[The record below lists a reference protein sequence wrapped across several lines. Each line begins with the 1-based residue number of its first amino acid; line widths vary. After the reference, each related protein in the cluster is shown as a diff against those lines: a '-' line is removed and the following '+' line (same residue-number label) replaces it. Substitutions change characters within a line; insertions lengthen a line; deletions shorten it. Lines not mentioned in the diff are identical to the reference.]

1 MKENVFIIHRSEIT
15 RKGLALVLQ
24 DYFKMEITQLSST
37 KDLNSFIGI
46 SNSTTI
52 LILEA
57 EAELNEKA
65 IDLLKKNNDVFVV
78 GLHPKENA
86 KAQMPAIFDYQL
98 SHFSSSIQIQKLI
111 QVIRKA
117 GSKQKNGLQDN
128 GELTVREKEVIKL
141 IALGL
146 ANKEIA
152 EKLFI
157 SIHTVISHRKN
168 ITEKLGIKSISGL
181 TVYAIMN
188 NLLDIKDI
196 NPEELI

>member
-1 MKENVFIIHRSEIT
+1 MKENVFIIHRSEII
-15 RKGLALVLQ
+15 RRGLALILQ
-24 DYFKMEITQLSST
+24 EYFKMEITQLNSA
-37 KDLNSFIGI
+37 KDLSSFAGI

-57 EAELNEKA
+57 GVEQNTKA
-65 IDLLKKNNDVFVV
+65 IEQLQKNNDVSLV
-78 GLHPKENA
+78 GFFSEMINESA
-86 KAQMPAIFDYQL
+86 GVQYDYHLTQY
-98 SHFSSSIQIQKLI
+98 SSAIQIQKLI

-117 GSKQKNGLQDN
+117 GSKQKSHLLDN
-128 GELTVREKEVIKL
+128 GELTSREKEVIKL

-152 EKLFI
+152 DKLFI

-188 NLLDIKDI
+188 NLLDIQDI

>member
-1 MKENVFIIHRSEIT
+1 MKENVFIVHQSEII
-15 RKGLALVLQ
+15 RKGLSLILQ
-24 DYFKMEITQLSST
+24 DYFKMEITQLSSAG
-37 KDLNSFIGI
+37 DLSSFVGI
-46 SNSTTI
+46 TNCLII
-52 LILEA
+52 LVFDIKSDI
-57 EAELNEKA
+57 NPKA
-65 IDLLKKNNDVFVV
+65 IDILRKSNEVYLIGFGTDE
-78 GLHPKENA
+78 GQA
-86 KAQMPAIFDYQL
+86 TIFDYHL
-98 SHFSSSIQIQKLI
+98 NEYSSALQIQKLV

-117 GSKQKNGLQDN
+117 GTKAKSNGLEN
-128 GELTVREKEVIKL
+128 EELTSREKDVIKL

-152 EKLFI
+152 DKLFI

-188 NLLDIKDI
+188 NLLDLGDI

>member
-1 MKENVFIIHRSEIT
+1 MKENVFIIHRSEII
-15 RKGLALVLQ
+15 RKGLSLILQ
-24 DYFKMEITQLSST
+24 DYFKMEITQLNLA
-37 KDLNSFIGI
+37 KDLSSFSGI
-46 SNSTTI
+46 TNSTTI
-52 LILEA
+52 VIMEVEA
-57 EAELNEKA
+57 EQNPTA
-65 IDLLKKNNDVFVV
+65 IEQLKKNNEVYLV
-78 GLHPKENA
+78 GFYSETTGEHSDYA
-86 KAQMPAIFDYQL
+86 FDYELNQ
-98 SHFSSSIQIQKLI
+98 FSSAIQIQKLI

-128 GELTVREKEVIKL
+128 GELTTREKEVIKL

-152 EKLFI
+152 DKLFI

-188 NLLDIKDI
+188 NLLDIQDI

>member
-1 MKENVFIIHRSEIT
+1 MMFLK
-15 RKGLALVLQ
+15 
-24 DYFKMEITQLSST
+24 
-37 KDLNSFIGI
+37 
-46 SNSTTI
+46 
-52 LILEA
+52 
-57 EAELNEKA
+57 
-65 IDLLKKNNDVFVV
+65 IDFML
-78 GLHPKENA
+78 
-86 KAQMPAIFDYQL
+86 
-98 SHFSSSIQIQKLI
+98 QKLI
-111 QVIRKA
+111 QIIRQA
-117 GSKQKNGLQDN
+117 GAKKKNGNSDN

-141 IALGL
+141 ISLGL

-188 NLLDIKDI
+188 NLLDIQDI

>member
-1 MKENVFIIHRSEIT
+1 MKENIFIVHQSEII
-15 RKGLALVLQ
+15 RKGLSLILQ
-24 DYFKMEITQLSST
+24 DYFKMEITQLSSAV
-37 KDLNSFIGI
+37 DLSSFVGITNSLI
-46 SNSTTI
+46 I
-52 LILEA
+52 LIVDA
-57 EAELNEKA
+57 KSDINPKA
-65 IDLLKKNNDVFVV
+65 IELLRNNNDTYLV
-78 GLHPKENA
+78 GFFSSGKEEQTNT
-86 KAQMPAIFDYQL
+86 IFDYQL
-98 SHFSSSIQIQKLI
+98 NEYSSALQIQKLI

-117 GSKQKNGLQDN
+117 GAKPKSLGPENE
-128 GELTVREKEVIKL
+128 ELTAREREVIKL

-152 EKLFI
+152 DKLFI

>member
-1 MKENVFIIHRSEIT
+1 MKENVFIIHRSEII
-15 RKGLALVLQ
+15 RRGLALILQ
-24 DYFKMEITQLSST
+24 EYFKIEITQLNSA
-37 KDLNSFIGI
+37 KDLSSFAGI

-57 EAELNEKA
+57 GVEQNTKA
-65 IDLLKKNNDVFVV
+65 IEQLQKNNDVFLV
-78 GLHPKENA
+78 GFFSETINESA
-86 KAQMPAIFDYQL
+86 GVQYDYHLTQY
-98 SHFSSSIQIQKLI
+98 SSAIQIQKLI
-111 QVIRKA
+111 QVIRQA
-117 GSKQKNGLQDN
+117 GSKQKNNLLEN
-128 GELTVREKEVIKL
+128 GELTSREKDVIKL

-152 EKLFI
+152 DKLFI

-188 NLLDIKDI
+188 NLLDIQDI